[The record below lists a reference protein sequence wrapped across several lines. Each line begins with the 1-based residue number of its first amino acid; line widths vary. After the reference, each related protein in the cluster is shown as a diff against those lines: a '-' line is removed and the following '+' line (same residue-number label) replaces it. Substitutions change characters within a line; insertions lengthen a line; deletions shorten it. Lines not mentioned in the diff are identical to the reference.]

1 MRKTDGKSRLSLDFI
16 KTAPLATKFI
26 SGCLVL
32 LASALIV
39 TNALMTYGVPGL
51 GFPGIYSE
59 ERQKVVSNLELI
71 ADLKKERLKLWI
83 QERRDDI
90 TILTGSAFVQS
101 ATQQVREAFQEES
114 RRGKPIS
121 SVFKTLSEEP
131 PFITLEGYLNDW
143 IKLKGNYSRIRI
155 VDPGTRLIMVST
167 QREDLG
173 VELSDLPSLRLQKNP
188 DNDIWFQ
195 LQRDTVS
202 GKPLLAI
209 SSAINVES
217 WKPRSGISRTDG
229 VMVMYLSVDDIIR
242 PLMDLGGGIGKT
254 GEVVVVND
262 LSETIL
268 APRLAN
274 ITKTGPSNDSIPI
287 RTTQMTLAL
296 KGNEGILTA
305 PDYRGV
311 ETLAA
316 YRSIE
321 LNPFQRWGLV
331 VKVDE
336 LEIQASARRLKLFLA
351 LVFLSVLITGSVL
364 AYWMTKRITAPIRAL
379 TKIAQRAHSGNLDVR
394 APFRGNDEVGI
405 LSGSFNSLLDKIAE
419 WRRELGSTVEKR
431 TAELKIEIAER
442 KQAEVSLKSQTEQ
455 LIHAQKMEAVGT
467 LAGGIAHD
475 FNNILLVITGYCELL
490 LMSLRTTDQ
499 HYASVQVIQ
508 KAAFRAADLV
518 KQMLTFSRAS
528 ETNPAPMKLN
538 LQIEDE
544 VSLLDRTIPK
554 TIEIRMDLDPEL
566 KMINADSTQI
576 DQIVLNLAI
585 NARDAMPEG
594 GALTLRARN
603 VTLDED
609 YCSRNLEVSPG
620 EYVEL
625 SVSDTGTG
633 MEKSI
638 QERIFEPFFTTKDP
652 GSGTGLGLSMV
663 FGIVKAHGGHITC
676 HSQPGAGTTFGVYF
690 PVAEEVQEAKDG
702 LIKKPDHTG
711 NETILIV
718 DDEEMIRKFAG
729 EMLEIIGYT
738 VITAE
743 NGLKALEIYSQQAET
758 IDLVILDLNMPI
770 MNGIECLEAMAAVNP
785 GLKALIATGYWVDS
799 ETKERLAKHA
809 KGLISKPFKTE
820 EFLRLIRKILDRK

>member
-1 MRKTDGKSRLSLDFI
+1 
-16 KTAPLATKFI
+16 
-26 SGCLVL
+26 
-32 LASALIV
+32 
-39 TNALMTYGVPGL
+39 
-51 GFPGIYSE
+51 
-59 ERQKVVSNLELI
+59 
-71 ADLKKERLKLWI
+71 
-83 QERRDDI
+83 
-90 TILTGSAFVQS
+90 
-101 ATQQVREAFQEES
+101 
-114 RRGKPIS
+114 
-121 SVFKTLSEEP
+121 
-131 PFITLEGYLNDW
+131 
-143 IKLKGNYSRIRI
+143 
-155 VDPGTRLIMVST
+155 
-167 QREDLG
+167 
-173 VELSDLPSLRLQKNP
+173 
-188 DNDIWFQ
+188 
-195 LQRDTVS
+195 
-202 GKPLLAI
+202 
-209 SSAINVES
+209 
-217 WKPRSGISRTDG
+217 
-229 VMVMYLSVDDIIR
+229 
-242 PLMDLGGGIGKT
+242 
-254 GEVVVVND
+254 
-262 LSETIL
+262 
-268 APRLAN
+268 
-274 ITKTGPSNDSIPI
+274 
-287 RTTQMTLAL
+287 MTLAL

-336 LEIQASARRLKLFLA
+336 SEIQASARRLKLFLA

-419 WRRELGSTVEKR
+419 WRRELESTVEKR

-594 GALTLRARN
+594 GTLTLRAGN

-609 YCSRNLEVSPG
+609 FCSRNLEVSPG

-676 HSQPGAGTTFGVYF
+676 HSQPGAGTTFSVYF

-702 LIKKPDHTG
+702 LIKKPDHKG

-738 VITAE
+738 VMTAE

-809 KGLISKPFKTE
+809 KGLISKPFKTD

>member
-1 MRKTDGKSRLSLDFI
+1 M
-16 KTAPLATKFI
+16 
-26 SGCLVL
+26 
-32 LASALIV
+32 
-39 TNALMTYGVPGL
+39 N
-51 GFPGIYSE
+51 
-59 ERQKVVSNLELI
+59 
-71 ADLKKERLKLWI
+71 
-83 QERRDDI
+83 
-90 TILTGSAFVQS
+90 
-101 ATQQVREAFQEES
+101 
-114 RRGKPIS
+114 
-121 SVFKTLSEEP
+121 
-131 PFITLEGYLNDW
+131 
-143 IKLKGNYSRIRI
+143 
-155 VDPGTRLIMVST
+155 
-167 QREDLG
+167 
-173 VELSDLPSLRLQKNP
+173 
-188 DNDIWFQ
+188 
-195 LQRDTVS
+195 
-202 GKPLLAI
+202 
-209 SSAINVES
+209 
-217 WKPRSGISRTDG
+217 
-229 VMVMYLSVDDIIR
+229 
-242 PLMDLGGGIGKT
+242 
-254 GEVVVVND
+254 
-262 LSETIL
+262 
-268 APRLAN
+268 
-274 ITKTGPSNDSIPI
+274 
-287 RTTQMTLAL
+287 LAL
-296 KGNEGILTA
+296 KGSEGILTA

-311 ETLAA
+311 EVLAA
-316 YRSIE
+316 YRSVE

-336 LEIQASARRLKLFLA
+336 TEIQASARRLKLFLA
-351 LVFLSVLITGSVL
+351 LVFLSVLITGSAL
-364 AYWMTKRITAPIRAL
+364 AYWMTKSITAPIRAL

-419 WRRELGSTVEKR
+419 WRRELESTVEKR

-442 KQAEVSLKSQTEQ
+442 KQTEVSLKSQTEQ

-490 LMSLRTTDQ
+490 LMAMRATDQ
-499 HYASVQVIQ
+499 HYASVRVIQ

-538 LQIEDE
+538 LQIKDE

-554 TIEIRMDLDPEL
+554 TIEIRMDLEPEL

-594 GALTLRARN
+594 GMLTLRARN
-603 VTLDED
+603 VILDED

-633 MEKSI
+633 MEKSV

-676 HSQPGAGTTFGVYF
+676 HSEPGAGTTFSVYF
-690 PVAEEVQEAKDG
+690 PVAEEAREAKDG
-702 LIKKPDHTG
+702 LMEKSDHTG

-770 MNGIECLEAMAAVNP
+770 MNGVECLEAMAGINP
-785 GLKALIATGYWVDS
+785 GVKALIATGYWVDS

-820 EFLRLIRKILDRK
+820 DFLRLIRKILDRK

>member
-1 MRKTDGKSRLSLDFI
+1 
-16 KTAPLATKFI
+16 
-26 SGCLVL
+26 
-32 LASALIV
+32 
-39 TNALMTYGVPGL
+39 
-51 GFPGIYSE
+51 
-59 ERQKVVSNLELI
+59 
-71 ADLKKERLKLWI
+71 
-83 QERRDDI
+83 
-90 TILTGSAFVQS
+90 
-101 ATQQVREAFQEES
+101 
-114 RRGKPIS
+114 
-121 SVFKTLSEEP
+121 
-131 PFITLEGYLNDW
+131 
-143 IKLKGNYSRIRI
+143 
-155 VDPGTRLIMVST
+155 
-167 QREDLG
+167 
-173 VELSDLPSLRLQKNP
+173 
-188 DNDIWFQ
+188 
-195 LQRDTVS
+195 
-202 GKPLLAI
+202 
-209 SSAINVES
+209 
-217 WKPRSGISRTDG
+217 
-229 VMVMYLSVDDIIR
+229 
-242 PLMDLGGGIGKT
+242 MDLGGGIGKT

-262 LSETIL
+262 LSETIV

-274 ITKTGPSNDSIPI
+274 LTKTGRPNNPFPI
-287 RTTQMTLAL
+287 CTNQMNLAL
-296 KGNEGILTA
+296 KGNEGTLTA

-311 ETLAA
+311 EVLAA

-336 LEIQASARRLKLFLA
+336 SEIQAPARRLKLFLS
-351 LVFLSVLITGSVL
+351 LVFLSVLITGSAL
-364 AYWMTKRITAPIRAL
+364 AYWMTKSITAPIRAL

-394 APFRGNDEVGI
+394 VPFRGNDEVGI

-419 WRRELGSTVEKR
+419 WRRDLEATVEKR

-676 HSQPGAGTTFGVYF
+676 HSQPGAGTTFSVYF

-809 KGLISKPFKTE
+809 KGLISKPFKTD

>member
-1 MRKTDGKSRLSLDFI
+1 
-16 KTAPLATKFI
+16 
-26 SGCLVL
+26 
-32 LASALIV
+32 
-39 TNALMTYGVPGL
+39 
-51 GFPGIYSE
+51 
-59 ERQKVVSNLELI
+59 
-71 ADLKKERLKLWI
+71 
-83 QERRDDI
+83 
-90 TILTGSAFVQS
+90 
-101 ATQQVREAFQEES
+101 
-114 RRGKPIS
+114 
-121 SVFKTLSEEP
+121 
-131 PFITLEGYLNDW
+131 
-143 IKLKGNYSRIRI
+143 
-155 VDPGTRLIMVST
+155 
-167 QREDLG
+167 
-173 VELSDLPSLRLQKNP
+173 
-188 DNDIWFQ
+188 
-195 LQRDTVS
+195 
-202 GKPLLAI
+202 
-209 SSAINVES
+209 
-217 WKPRSGISRTDG
+217 
-229 VMVMYLSVDDIIR
+229 MVMYLSVDDILR
-242 PLMDLGGGIGKT
+242 PLMNLGGGIGKT

-262 LSETIL
+262 LSETIV

-274 ITKTGPSNDSIPI
+274 ITKTGRPNDSLPI

-336 LEIQASARRLKLFLA
+336 SEIQASARRLKLFLA

-419 WRRELGSTVEKR
+419 WRRELESTVEKR

-594 GALTLRARN
+594 GTLTLRAGN

-609 YCSRNLEVSPG
+609 FCSRNLEVSPG

-676 HSQPGAGTTFGVYF
+676 HSQPGAGTTFSVYF

-702 LIKKPDHTG
+702 LIKKPDHKG

-738 VITAE
+738 VMTAE

-785 GLKALIATGYWVDS
+785 GLKALIATGYWVDA

-809 KGLISKPFKTE
+809 KGLISKPFKTD

>member
-1 MRKTDGKSRLSLDFI
+1 
-16 KTAPLATKFI
+16 
-26 SGCLVL
+26 
-32 LASALIV
+32 
-39 TNALMTYGVPGL
+39 
-51 GFPGIYSE
+51 
-59 ERQKVVSNLELI
+59 
-71 ADLKKERLKLWI
+71 
-83 QERRDDI
+83 
-90 TILTGSAFVQS
+90 
-101 ATQQVREAFQEES
+101 
-114 RRGKPIS
+114 
-121 SVFKTLSEEP
+121 
-131 PFITLEGYLNDW
+131 
-143 IKLKGNYSRIRI
+143 
-155 VDPGTRLIMVST
+155 
-167 QREDLG
+167 
-173 VELSDLPSLRLQKNP
+173 
-188 DNDIWFQ
+188 
-195 LQRDTVS
+195 
-202 GKPLLAI
+202 
-209 SSAINVES
+209 
-217 WKPRSGISRTDG
+217 
-229 VMVMYLSVDDIIR
+229 MYLSVDDIIG

-262 LSETIL
+262 LSETIV

-274 ITKTGPSNDSIPI
+274 ITKTGRPNDPLPI

-336 LEIQASARRLKLFLA
+336 SEIQASARRLKLFLA

-419 WRRELGSTVEKR
+419 WRRELESTVEKR

-490 LMSLRTTDQ
+490 LMSLRSTDQ

-594 GALTLRARN
+594 GTLTLRARN
-603 VTLDED
+603 VILDED

-676 HSQPGAGTTFGVYF
+676 HSEPGAGTTFSVYF
-690 PVAEEVQEAKDG
+690 PVAEEAREATDG
-702 LIKKPDHTG
+702 LMEKPDHTG

-770 MNGIECLEAMAAVNP
+770 MNGVECLEAMAKVNP
-785 GLKALIATGYWVDS
+785 RVRALIATGYWVDS